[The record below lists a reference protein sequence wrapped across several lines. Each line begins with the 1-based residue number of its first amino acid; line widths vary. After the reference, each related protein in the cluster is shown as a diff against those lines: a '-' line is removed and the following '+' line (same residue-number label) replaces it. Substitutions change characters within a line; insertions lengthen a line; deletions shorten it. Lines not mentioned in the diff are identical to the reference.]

1 MVLNHGDVVG
11 QHRWKESKDNHCLQ
25 KASGVKRAGRKS
37 LLVGDKR
44 KRENKKRIKKEIVPR
59 KQWNPYKMNPKTNVG
74 SNTETYN
81 GQKIDISLLGLS
93 FSSYI
98 LRTK

>member
-1 MVLNHGDVVG
+1 MVMWLGSIDGKN
-11 QHRWKESKDNHCLQ
+11 QKDNHCLQ

-59 KQWNPYKMNPKTNVG
+59 KQWNPYKMNPKTKCKKQYRN
-74 SNTETYN
+74 
-81 GQKIDISLLGLS
+81 I
-93 FSSYI
+93 
-98 LRTK
+98 